1 MIRAGLCQ
9 HCANA
14 RTVRSRTGSTFILCR
29 LHRTDPEF
37 DRYPVL
43 PVLECRGYE
52 PDDGM
57 EEERGG
63 TPHR

>member
-1 MIRAGLCQ
+1 MTRVGLCD

-14 RTVRSRTGSTFILCR
+14 RTIRSRRGSTFILCQ

-52 PDDGM
+52 PDNGVVA
-57 EEERGG
+57 EEGR
-63 TPHR
+63 P